1 MFRGS
6 GLATRLVFWGVF
18 LAIFT
23 IGAIYALTRLQSLNA
38 EQEATLQ
45 HNFNMMLLTE
55 RMKTMS
61 DKGLRGDDVALADLS
76 SSVYQFDQSLQQLN
90 GVAPEQLS
98 ASVDMV
104 RKNWLPYKDQ
114 LERVVNTGP
123 EIKKVLESA
132 DSIHNALPQ
141 LKQQSNQIVNALSK
155 SANTSTAT
163 IMTAMRQLELTER
176 IDYGMSKVLR
186 GDTDAL
192 SAVDQFIRDLTEF
205 GKGLSSLQSGGAG
218 DDVSVLELLRKT
230 GLNFSVINEK
240 ARQLQ
245 QITSQLYSFN
255 QSVSS
260 LPQLA
265 ETVSQNTAD
274 FERTV
279 NDFYTQR
286 KTWRI
291 ISWALGALAIAS
303 FVGLVMSWYGFT
315 KHQLEDEQESNENN
329 QRAIL
334 RLLDEMSSL
343 AEGDLTVAATV
354 SEDITGAIADSV
366 NFAIEQLR
374 TLVRTIND
382 TAVKVTTA
390 ASDTSGVAKQLA
402 SASAK
407 QSRQMVSVSSSVTE
421 MSKSID
427 RVSNNAKDS
436 STVAK
441 RSVELSQKG
450 VSTVRQTISG
460 MDTIRQQIQE
470 TSKRIKRLG
479 ESSQEIGNIVSLI
492 NDIADQTNILA
503 LNAAIQ
509 ASAAGE
515 AGRGFAVVA
524 DEVQRLAERSAGA
537 TKQIEVL
544 VKTIQSDTSEA
555 VTSMEASTTQ
565 VVEGAKQAEAAG
577 RALAE
582 IENVSSSLAE
592 LITDISSEATEQAN
606 SSAKI
611 AKTMSAIRDITAQT
625 SAGTTYTAKA
635 INRLSELSGDL
646 QSSVSGFRLPEEL
659 IAPQEVA
666 IAEPVFDDDT
676 QMLEAHNLI
685 KSQDGKITKKEAPEK
700 KLAPETKPAIEK
712 KPAAKTKSTVKTRST
727 KELDLTLEKVPEGK
741 AQKP

>member
-1 MFRGS
+1 MKLSSLNIFRGS
-6 GLATRLVFWGVF
+6 GLATRLVFWAII
-18 LAIFT
+18 LAIFA
-23 IGAIYALTRLQSLNA
+23 IGAIYALTRLQGLSS

-45 HNFNMMLLTE
+45 RNVNMMLLTE

-61 DKGLRGDDVALADLS
+61 DKGLRGDATALVDLS
-76 SSVYQFDQSLQQLN
+76 SSIYKFDDSFQKLN
-90 GVAPEQLS
+90 GVAAEDLLS
-98 ASVDMV
+98 DVGTIG
-104 RKNWLPYKDQ
+104 KNWGAYKKQ

-132 DSIHNALPQ
+132 DDIRNALPE
-141 LKQQSNQIVNALSK
+141 LKQQSNQVVNALSK
-155 SANTSTAT
+155 SDATSIPT
-163 IMTAMRQLELTER
+163 IMTAMRQLELIER
-176 IDYGMSKVLR
+176 IDFGMSKVLR
-186 GDTDAL
+186 GDADAL
-192 SAVDQFIRDLTEF
+192 SAVGQFLRDLTEF
-205 GKGLSSLQSGGAG
+205 EKGLKSLQNGSAAN
-218 DDVSVLELLRKT
+218 DVSVVELLRKT
-230 GLNFSVINEK
+230 SLNFSLVNEK
-240 ARQLQ
+240 AGQLE

-255 QSVSS
+255 QSVAT
-260 LPQLA
+260 LPALA
-265 ETVSQNTAD
+265 ETVSQDSSD
-274 FERTV
+274 FERGV
-279 NDFYTQR
+279 NNFYSQR
-286 KTWRI
+286 KTWQKVT
-291 ISWALGALAIAS
+291 WVLGLVAIGA
-303 FVGLVMSWYGFT
+303 FVGLMMSWYGFT
-315 KHQLEDEQESNENN
+315 RHKLEDEQERNENN

-374 TLVRTIND
+374 ILVRTIND

-402 SASAK
+402 SASAR

-427 RVSNNAKDS
+427 RVSNSARDS
-436 STVAK
+436 SNVAK

-460 MDTIRQQIQE
+460 MNTIRQQIQE

-544 VKTIQSDTSEA
+544 VKTIQSDTNEA

-582 IENVSSSLAE
+582 IENVSSSLAD
-592 LITDISSEATEQAN
+592 LITDISSEASEQAG
-606 SSAKI
+606 SSSKI

-659 IAPQEVA
+659 LVQDTEVEVET
-666 IAEPVFDDDT
+666 IFKDDT
-676 QMLEAHNLI
+676 QVMEAHNLT
-685 KSQDGKITKKEAPEK
+685 KAADGSISKKEVAKTTADAEPEL
-700 KLAPETKPAIEK
+700 KLERVSETKAEK
-712 KPAAKTKSTVKTRST
+712 S
-727 KELDLTLEKVPEGK
+727 
-741 AQKP
+741 

>member
-1 MFRGS
+1 MKFPSINILRGS
-6 GLATRLVFWGVF
+6 GLATRLVFWAIF
-18 LAIFT
+18 LAVFT
-23 IGAIYALTRLQSLNA
+23 IGAIYALTRLQILNS

-61 DKGLRGDDVALADLS
+61 DKSIQGDGVALVNLS
-76 SSVYQFDQSLQQLN
+76 DSIYQFDGSLQKLN
-90 GVAPEQLS
+90 EVAAPELS
-98 ASVDMV
+98 ASVNTIG
-104 RKNWLPYKDQ
+104 KSWAPYKKQ

-123 EIKKVLESA
+123 EIKKVLEYA
-132 DSIHNALPQ
+132 DSIRNGLPE
-141 LKQQSNQIVNALSK
+141 LKQQSNQVVNALARSDATGI
-155 SANTSTAT
+155 STIITAT
-163 IMTAMRQLELTER
+163 RQLELTER
-176 IDYGMSKVLR
+176 IDFGMSKVLR
-186 GDTDAL
+186 GDADAL
-192 SAVDQFIRDLTEF
+192 GSVDQFIRDLTEF
-205 GKGLSSLQSGGAG
+205 GKGLKNLQSGG
-218 DDVSVLELLRKT
+218 DVKDVTVLELLRKT
-230 GLNFSVINEK
+230 SLNFSVINEK

-245 QITSQLYSFN
+245 QITSQIYSFN

-265 ETVSQNTAD
+265 ETQSENTSS
-274 FERTV
+274 FEQTV
-279 NDFYTQR
+279 NDFYSQR
-286 KTWRI
+286 KIWRI
-291 ISWALGALAIAS
+291 IAAALGVLAIFS

-315 KHQLEDEQESNENN
+315 KHKLEDEQESNENN

-382 TAVKVTTA
+382 TAVQVTTA

-402 SASAK
+402 SASAR

-427 RVSNNAKDS
+427 RVSNSARDS
-436 STVAK
+436 SNVAK
-441 RSVELSQKG
+441 RSVALSQKG
-450 VSTVRQTISG
+450 VSEVRQTISG
-460 MDTIRQQIQE
+460 MNTIRQQIQE

-592 LITDISSEATEQAN
+592 LITNISSEASEQAN
-606 SSAKI
+606 SSAEI

-659 IAPQEVA
+659 IQPPESVTV
-666 IAEPVFDDDT
+666 ETTFDDDT
-676 QMLEAHNLI
+676 EVLDAHNLM
-685 KSQDGKITKKEAPEK
+685 KSADGSISKREAPKQEAPK
-700 KLAPETKPAIEK
+700 KLAPKQEAVKAKSAETPE
-712 KPAAKTKSTVKTRST
+712 
-727 KELDLTLEKVPEGK
+727 LTLEKVPDGK